1 MKALQGVLAVVA
13 TPFAESG
20 EVDEGS
26 LERVIEHLL
35 EGGADA
41 LVMFGIGGEFYK
53 LSDDERLRMAERLVA
68 STRGRAITVASV
80 TRHATHLAVAEA
92 RRFQELGVDALM
104 LLPPFFLGPDAAS
117 LVRHMRAVVDAGD
130 LPVILQYAPLNTGVP
145 MRPEAFLELWE
156 ERRERIY
163 VKAESQP
170 PGPLVSALVERS
182 GGAMG
187 VFIGNAGQHL
197 FDCLQ
202 RGATGVMPGSSLLKV
217 YRTLLDLHAAGEQ
230 EAAFALYNQLVPY
243 LNIVGLSAER
253 FIHFEKRILARQG
266 IFAHAGT
273 REPAY
278 HPDPVEVEMF
288 ERYLERLQA
297 AVGE

>member
-1 MKALQGVLAVVA
+1 MKRLAGVLAVVA

-26 LERVIEHLL
+26 LERCIDYLVD
-35 EGGADA
+35 GGAEA
-41 LVMFGIGGEFYK
+41 LVMFGFGGEFYK
-53 LSDDERLRMAERLVA
+53 LSDDERLRMAALLVA
-68 STRGRAITVASV
+68 TTGGRSTTVASV

-92 RRFQELGVDALM
+92 QRFQELGVDALM
-104 LLPPFFLGPDAAS
+104 LLPPFLLGPDAAS
-117 LVRHMRAVVDAGD
+117 LVRHMRAVVDAVD
-130 LPVILQYAPLNTGVP
+130 IPVILQYAPLNTGVP
-145 MRPEAFLELWE
+145 MPPDAFLELWE
-156 ERRERIY
+156 EARERIY

-182 GGAMG
+182 GGEMG

-197 FDCLQ
+197 FDCLR
-202 RGATGVMPGSSLLKV
+202 RGATGVMPGSSLLHV
-217 YRTLLDLHAAGEQ
+217 YRAIMDRYAAGETA
-230 EAAFALYNQLVPY
+230 AAFALYNELVAY

-253 FIHFEKRILARQG
+253 FVHYEKRILARQG

-278 HPDPVEVEMF
+278 RPDRVEDEMF
-288 ERYLERLQA
+288 ERYLERLLA
-297 AVGE
+297 AVDR